1 MLLFHNVKEK
11 ILFAANAFCSKWI
24 NPKKTPSNFQS
35 ILVVKLDEIG
45 DMVMCMH
52 LFPLIKLKYPNAQLD
67 VLCKPLCT
75 DLLIN
80 NPNINKVLTNV
91 NEWNRS
97 YELVI
102 ELRGTWQTLK
112 QSIRFKPQYRLD
124 RGTARIQM
132 KLAKSFFNDKETNNL
147 VLKPLLG
154 TITENNPIFYPSNS
168 DNEYVNGY
176 IQKNGLQKFALLHA
190 TSNKKLKEWP
200 QERFL
205 SLADWLHK
213 KGYDILWIGAKAEKE
228 LISELQQKNAQ
239 YTLNTAGAFT
249 LNQLYVLCSKAAV
262 YIGNDSGPMHIA
274 NAANTPLV
282 GLFGPGPAHVFYP
295 EGENV
300 KIIHHVFSCNP
311 CNQNTCIRPNDT
323 CMDAISMAEVTLA
336 LHTLGI

>member
-1 MLLFHNVKEK
+1 MLLFHNIKEK
-11 ILFAANAFCSKWI
+11 ILFATNALYSKWI
-24 NPKKTPSNFQS
+24 NPKKPPSNFQS

-52 LFPLIKLKYPNAQLD
+52 LFPLIKLKYPNAKLD
-67 VLCKPLCT
+67 VLCKPLCE
-75 DLLIN
+75 DLIIN
-80 NPNINKVLTNV
+80 NPSINQVLTKV
-91 NEWNRS
+91 NDWNKS

-102 ELRGTWQTLK
+102 ELRGTWKTLK
-112 QSIRFKPQYRLD
+112 QSTRFRPKYRLD

-132 KLAKSFFNDKETNNL
+132 KLVKTFFNDKQTNNQ

-154 TITENNPIFYPSNS
+154 SITENNPIFYPSNL
-168 DNEYVNGY
+168 DTEFVNVY

-213 KGYDILWIGAKAEKE
+213 KEYDILWIGAKAEKE
-228 LISELQQKNAQ
+228 LITEIQHKSAIP
-239 YTLNTAGAFT
+239 TLNTAGEFT
-249 LNQLYVLCSKAAV
+249 LNQLYLLCRKAAV
-262 YIGNDSGPMHIA
+262 YVGNDSGPMHIA

-311 CNQNTCIRPNDT
+311 CDQNTCIRPNDT